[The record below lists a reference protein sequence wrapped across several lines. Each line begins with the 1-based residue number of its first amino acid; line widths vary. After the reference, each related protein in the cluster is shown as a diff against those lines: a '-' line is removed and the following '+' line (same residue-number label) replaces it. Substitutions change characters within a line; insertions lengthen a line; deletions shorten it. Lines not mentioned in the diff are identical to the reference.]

1 MTKVMIDLK
10 DYTKI
15 VIDES
20 LLDDI
25 DDILADGD
33 KHVDLKMVEGWA
45 KGSRKKPWFAKQK
58 KGFAMYGDFVIDDIE
73 ETRYTGTPIKRLS
86 GTLAISGCAIESLEG
101 LFLPDCEIEG
111 SLTIEDCPNLVSLKG
126 CPLSCKTLTITG
138 CKKLKNIDVTPV
150 VSGNIYLSDN
160 GKRFKEEKL
169 RENPNF
175 LCGKKVFCSTLFD
188 VENLINEG
196 TLEFVCEAFKAPQ
209 LKVLADALNKIK
221 DPKLKLDIRK
231 FMANVELDKIK
242 SSQVY
247 EYDLNQEMKTA
258 TTAAKQYHTGKRSG
272 FFFTMDDNG
281 EVLNIFKGKHYLSVK
296 DRYSKI
302 DNWTS
307 FNDITASN
315 IEFLISSASTL
326 VIVDVNGM
334 EATWKI
340 HNDREEARKGATAM
354 MRGKERSGK
363 ETGNYWDDREN
374 EINAKQIR
382 YYQQIANE
390 NRERY
395 TRMIAKMKAERALKT
410 NNFEK
415 LKTQIDNL
423 FQRYTA
429 LLSKILKDP
438 SKYSSYDVEFLNDK
452 FKIARMSGQ
461 RRYQYIS
468 EDGLL
473 VAIEKYFAL
482 MINANSKTG
491 SSRLKIEE
499 DIKAYEEAI
508 QRNIDIVDRKLKDLE
523 RK

>member
-1 MTKVMIDLK
+1 MIDLK

-20 LLDDI
+20 ILDDI

-73 ETRYTGTPIKRLS
+73 ETKYTGTPIKRLT

-150 VSGNIYLSDN
+150 VSGNVYLSDN

-169 RENPNF
+169 RENPKF
-175 LCGKKVFCSTLFD
+175 FCGKKVFCSTLFD
-188 VENLINEG
+188 TENLINEG

-209 LKVLADALNKIK
+209 LKVLADALNSIK
-221 DPKLKLDIRK
+221 DPSVKLDIRK
-231 FMANVELDKIK
+231 FMASVELDKIK

-258 TTAAKQYHTGKRSG
+258 ITAAKQYHTGKRSG
-272 FFFTMDDNG
+272 FFFTMDDQGN
-281 EVLNIFKGKHYLSVK
+281 VLYIFHGKRYLRVN
-296 DRYSKI
+296 DRWGKI

-307 FNDITASN
+307 FTDTNASG
-315 IEFLISSASTL
+315 IESIISGASTL

-334 EATWKI
+334 EAAWKI
-340 HNDREEARKGATAM
+340 HKDREEARNGAIAM
-354 MRGKERSGK
+354 MRGSERTGK
-363 ETGNYWDDREN
+363 SNGNYWDDRDN
-374 EINAKQIR
+374 KIDAKHVR

-395 TRMIAKMKAERALKT
+395 KQMIAKIKAERAIKT

-415 LKTQIDNL
+415 LKNQIDNL

-473 VAIEKYFAL
+473 VAIEKYFQL
-482 MINANSKTG
+482 MISANSKTG
-491 SSRLKIEE
+491 SSRLQIDE
-499 DIKAYEEAI
+499 DIKRYEEAI
-508 QRNIDIVDRKLKDLE
+508 QRNIDIVDHRLKELE

>member
-1 MTKVMIDLK
+1 MIDLK

-20 LLDDI
+20 ILDDI

-33 KHVDLKMVEGWA
+33 KQVDLKMVEKWSA
-45 KGSRKKPWFAKQK
+45 PSRKKAYYSRQK
-58 KGFAMYGDFVIDDIE
+58 KGFVMHGDFLIDDID
-73 ETRYTGTPIKRLS
+73 ETKYTGTPIKRLT

-101 LFLPDCEIEG
+101 LFLPDCEIDG

-138 CKKLKNIDVTPV
+138 CKKLKNIDITPV
-150 VSGNIYLSDN
+150 VSGNVYLSDN

-169 RENPNF
+169 RENPKF
-175 LCGKKVFCSTLFD
+175 FCGKKVFCSILFD

-209 LKVLADALNKIK
+209 LKVLADALIKIK
-221 DPKLKLDIRK
+221 NPDVKLDIRK

-242 SSQVY
+242 SSKVY

-258 TTAAKQYHTGKRSG
+258 LTAAKPYHTGKRSG
-272 FFFTMDDNG
+272 FFFTMDDQGN
-281 EVLNIFKGKHYLSVK
+281 VLYLFHGKRYLRID
-296 DRYSKI
+296 DRWGKI
-302 DNWTS
+302 DNWSGFTDT
-307 FNDITASN
+307 NASGVDS
-315 IEFLISSASTL
+315 IILGASTL
-326 VIVDVNGM
+326 VIVDIEGM
-334 EATWKI
+334 ETTWKI
-340 HNDREEARKGATAM
+340 HNAREENRKGAIAM
-354 MRGKERSGK
+354 MKGEERSGK

-374 EINAKQIR
+374 KIDAKQVR

-395 TRMIAKMKAERALKT
+395 KQMITKMRAERALKA

-415 LKTQIDNL
+415 LKNQIDNL

-452 FKIARMSGQ
+452 FKNARMSGQ

-473 VAIEKYFAL
+473 VAIEKYFQL
-482 MINANSKTG
+482 MISANSKTG
-491 SSRLKIEE
+491 SSRLQIEE
-499 DIKAYEEAI
+499 DIKRYEETI
-508 QRNIDIVDRKLKDLE
+508 QRNIDIIDQRLKELE